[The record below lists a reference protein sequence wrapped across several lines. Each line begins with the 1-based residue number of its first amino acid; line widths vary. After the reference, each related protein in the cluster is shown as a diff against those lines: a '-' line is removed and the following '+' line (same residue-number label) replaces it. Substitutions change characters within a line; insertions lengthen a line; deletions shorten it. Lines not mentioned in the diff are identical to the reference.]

1 MTITISD
8 KNARGIKTRFVLT
21 DEDVDTADFGKSTD
35 ASRLLTVF
43 VLKMLAQVEKLDFTD
58 FGKLGKKQVNNIF
71 ARVRRLDK
79 GDFSTE
85 EEYKKYQEYMEKLTE
100 KAMKAPVLETMKTL
114 ERHFKGKAS
123 AVQVFGERKKGSAHK
138 LIDDKN
144 SKFKELSNPIFLGQ
158 TYEGIAVQG
167 DDGKLEIKGSGL
179 MQKVDEG
186 RSLYEDDFDKIDED
200 TDGDTRIIVYD
211 AETYIRDK
219 FTNAGYDISKD
230 RDKEADPAHLV
241 INTDT
246 AEKGEPMLISSE
258 ASRFKVG
265 RLEGVRVPVGGGKP
279 ATTSQGKLLGAEY
292 YLDALV
298 DSGAEKKADQTRIK
312 AIRIMKDNQVEGT
325 YQSYSE
331 QQPEPTNVK
340 AGDITDAASLAKTCI
355 AKAREI
361 MKDFDTKKMGEY
373 VLAESN
379 LMKPRKTRDRL
390 KDLRGA
396 SKRVGDKVTNVPTQA
411 ELTMNYRDLDLG
423 TLTLRIEINTEAIV
437 KQFEKIKSA
446 SQGDIPLFTVTMQL
460 DKTGELELSGEGA
473 FVSVGK
479 EYVKSMREVVRGVKT
494 FTNATR
500 KFRS

>member
-58 FGKLGKKQVNNIF
+58 FGKLEKKQVNNIF

-85 EEYKKYQEYMEKLTE
+85 EEYKKYEEYMEKLTV
-100 KAMKAPVLETMKTL
+100 KAMTAPVLETMKTL

-123 AVQVFGERKKGSAHK
+123 AVQVFGERTKGSAHK

-144 SKFKELSNPIFLGQ
+144 TKFKELSNPIFLGQ

-167 DDGKLEIKGSGL
+167 DDEKLEIKGSGL

-200 TDGDTRIIVYD
+200 TDGNTRIIVYD
-211 AETYIRDK
+211 AETYIREK

-265 RLEGVRVPVGGGKP
+265 RLKDVRVPVGGGKP
-279 ATTSQGKLLGAEY
+279 AATSQGKLLGAEY

-298 DSGAEKKADQTRIK
+298 DSGAEKKKDRIK

-340 AGDITDAASLAKTCI
+340 AGDIADAASLAKTCI

-361 MKDFDTKKMGEY
+361 MMDFDEKKMGEY
-373 VLAESN
+373 LLEESY
-379 LMKPRKTRDRL
+379 LMKPRKT
-390 KDLRGA
+390 KDKAKKERGA

-423 TLTLRIEINTEAIV
+423 TLTLRIEINTELIV
-437 KQFEKIKSA
+437 KMFGQLNST
-446 SQGDIPLFTVTMQL
+446 SQGDIPLFTVTIQL
-460 DKTGELELSGEGA
+460 DKTGDLELAGEGA